1 MFFLLLSGWHDG
13 QEASGPCSSMMCF
26 GHVLTLT
33 RNFRCLMELN
43 SSFQLHGQHQIS
55 KRAGL
60 YQKSCALPWDCQIV
74 LRLLSSIQRLPTTSN
89 GFNRARPDSLQR
101 PRHVH
106 LKSSRWG
113 AEKRK
118 SDHSL
123 VVRHPVASKSSKWG
137 VERVGRV
144 GEYFPVDGCLAEV
157 LLSTLFKQDGT
168 GIAGGIR
175 AQQSDAGGQAILFS
189 TYAKCLVTF
198 YPGIQEHARRSQM
211 VALQPRSRVERNS
224 FAPTYRICFDLGT
237 PWDALGRL
245 GMWILWMRIT
255 WITWV
260 CGSTWKH
267 NRLLQWLLQ
276 CCLRPPSDSS
286 LGYCQLVEVLLCS
299 YEAPSKHEASTKQ
312 ARSKQNMKQNS
323 KMKTYED

>member
-1 MFFLLLSGWHDG
+1 M
-13 QEASGPCSSMMCF
+13 
-26 GHVLTLT
+26 
-33 RNFRCLMELN
+33 
-43 SSFQLHGQHQIS
+43 
-55 KRAGL
+55 
-60 YQKSCALPWDCQIV
+60 
-74 LRLLSSIQRLPTTSN
+74 
-89 GFNRARPDSLQR
+89 QR

-106 LKSSRWG
+106 LKSSRWE

-137 VERVGRV
+137 VERVG
-144 GEYFPVDGCLAEV
+144 EYFPVDGCLGAEV

-189 TYAKCLVTF
+189 TYAKCLATF
-198 YPGIQEHARRSQM
+198 YPGIQEHARCSQM

-237 PWDALGRL
+237 PWDVNFV
-245 GMWILWMRIT
+245 RIT
-255 WITWV
+255 TESV
-260 CGSTWKH
+260 AV
-267 NRLLQWLLQ
+267 

-286 LGYCQLVEVLLCS
+286 LGYCQLVEVLLCT
-299 YEAPSKHEASTKQ
+299 PSKHQ

-323 KMKTYED
+323 KMKTYEVFCCFAVMFAVDKCCLIWLTV

>member
-1 MFFLLLSGWHDG
+1 
-13 QEASGPCSSMMCF
+13 
-26 GHVLTLT
+26 
-33 RNFRCLMELN
+33 
-43 SSFQLHGQHQIS
+43 
-55 KRAGL
+55 
-60 YQKSCALPWDCQIV
+60 
-74 LRLLSSIQRLPTTSN
+74 
-89 GFNRARPDSLQR
+89 
-101 PRHVH
+101 
-106 LKSSRWG
+106 
-113 AEKRK
+113 
-118 SDHSL
+118 
-123 VVRHPVASKSSKWG
+123 VASKSSKWG

-245 GMWILWMRIT
+245 GTPWDVNFVDADHMNHMSLWQYLEAQQAVTMAVTMLPKATFGQFAGILPT
-255 WITWV
+255 
-260 CGSTWKH
+260 G
-267 NRLLQWLLQ
+267 
-276 CCLRPPSDSS
+276 
-286 LGYCQLVEVLLCS
+286 
-299 YEAPSKHEASTKQ
+299 
-312 ARSKQNMKQNS
+312 
-323 KMKTYED
+323 

>member
-1 MFFLLLSGWHDG
+1 M
-13 QEASGPCSSMMCF
+13 
-26 GHVLTLT
+26 
-33 RNFRCLMELN
+33 
-43 SSFQLHGQHQIS
+43 
-55 KRAGL
+55 
-60 YQKSCALPWDCQIV
+60 
-74 LRLLSSIQRLPTTSN
+74 
-89 GFNRARPDSLQR
+89 
-101 PRHVH
+101 
-106 LKSSRWG
+106 
-113 AEKRK
+113 
-118 SDHSL
+118 

-137 VERVGRV
+137 VERVG
-144 GEYFPVDGCLAEV
+144 EYFPDGCLAEV

-237 PWDALGRL
+237 PWDVNFVVDADH
-245 GMWILWMRIT
+245 MSLWQSYLEAQQAVT
-255 WITWV
+255 
-260 CGSTWKH
+260 
-267 NRLLQWLLQ
+267 

-312 ARSKQNMKQNS
+312 AEHEAKQQN
-323 KMKTYED
+323 EDT